1 MESEYDTMEEAP
13 TLSEDALPTKRSHL
27 KGKTNRN
34 RMGKLSEDLTFVN
47 WVDSDLDLMA
57 THIQAGFR
65 GAKIREEF
73 KELEEKQEAAV
84 QEEGKEIEARL
95 GIDLGNPEVVK
106 ATTMLQAGF
115 RGAITRRSLRE
126 KREGAGE
133 VTESGS
139 EYSTFTWVEES
150 EGDEDEESLSE
161 KPWTP
166 VTAVGAAVGV
176 LV

>member
-1 MESEYDTMEEAP
+1 
-13 TLSEDALPTKRSHL
+13 
-27 KGKTNRN
+27 
-34 RMGKLSEDLTFVN
+34 MGKLSEDLTFVN

-73 KELEEKQEAAV
+73 KELEEKQEAAA

-126 KREGAGE
+126 RKEGAGE

-150 EGDEDEESLSE
+150 EGDEEEESLSE

>member
-1 MESEYDTMEEAP
+1 
-13 TLSEDALPTKRSHL
+13 
-27 KGKTNRN
+27 
-34 RMGKLSEDLTFVN
+34 MGKLSEDLTFVN

-150 EGDEDEESLSE
+150 EGDEEEESLSE

>member
-1 MESEYDTMEEAP
+1 
-13 TLSEDALPTKRSHL
+13 
-27 KGKTNRN
+27 
-34 RMGKLSEDLTFVN
+34 MGKLSEDLTFVN

-150 EGDEDEESLSE
+150 EGDEEEESLSE

-176 LV
+176 SV

>member
-1 MESEYDTMEEAP
+1 
-13 TLSEDALPTKRSHL
+13 
-27 KGKTNRN
+27 
-34 RMGKLSEDLTFVN
+34 MGKLSEDLTFVN

-73 KELEEKQEAAV
+73 KELEEKQEAAA

-126 KREGAGE
+126 KREGEGE
-133 VTESGS
+133 VTI
-139 EYSTFTWVEES
+139 VLQKVPS
-150 EGDEDEESLSE
+150 EGS
-161 KPWTP
+161 
-166 VTAVGAAVGV
+166 
-176 LV
+176 

>member
-1 MESEYDTMEEAP
+1 MEEAP

-27 KGKTNRN
+27 KGKTNR
-34 RMGKLSEDLTFVN
+34 MGKLSEDLTFVN
-47 WVDSDLDLMA
+47 WVDSDLDRMA

-126 KREGAGE
+126 KREEAGE
-133 VTESGS
+133 VVPQKVPFEGS
-139 EYSTFTWVEES
+139 
-150 EGDEDEESLSE
+150 
-161 KPWTP
+161 
-166 VTAVGAAVGV
+166 
-176 LV
+176 

>member
-1 MESEYDTMEEAP
+1 
-13 TLSEDALPTKRSHL
+13 
-27 KGKTNRN
+27 
-34 RMGKLSEDLTFVN
+34 MGKLSEDLTFVN

-65 GAKIREEF
+65 GAKLREEF
-73 KELEEKQEAAV
+73 KVLEEKQEAAA

-115 RGAITRRSLRE
+115 RGAITRKSLRE
-126 KREGAGE
+126 KREQGEGE

-150 EGDEDEESLSE
+150 EGDGEEESLSE

-166 VTAVGAAVGV
+166 VTAVGASVGV
-176 LV
+176 

>member
-1 MESEYDTMEEAP
+1 M
-13 TLSEDALPTKRSHL
+13 
-27 KGKTNRN
+27 KGKTNPT
-34 RMGKLSEDLTFVN
+34 GKLSEDLTFVN

-65 GAKIREEF
+65 GARIREEF
-73 KELEEKQEAAV
+73 KVLEEKQEAAA
-84 QEEGKEIEARL
+84 QDKDKEIEARL

-115 RGAITRRSLRE
+115 RGAITRKSLRE
-126 KREGAGE
+126 KREQGEGEE

-150 EGDEDEESLSE
+150 EGDEEEESLSE

-166 VTAVGAAVGV
+166 VTAVGASVGV
-176 LV
+176 LVFIPL

>member
-1 MESEYDTMEEAP
+1 
-13 TLSEDALPTKRSHL
+13 
-27 KGKTNRN
+27 
-34 RMGKLSEDLTFVN
+34 MGKLSEDLTFVN

-84 QEEGKEIEARL
+84 QEESKEIEARL

-126 KREGAGE
+126 RREGEGEGE
-133 VTESGS
+133 V
-139 EYSTFTWVEES
+139 VLQKVPS
-150 EGDEDEESLSE
+150 EGSYVITE
-161 KPWTP
+161 KAPTRAFSWLKAST
-166 VTAVGAAVGV
+166 TAFTFKT
-176 LV
+176 LLRLKTLC

>member
-1 MESEYDTMEEAP
+1 MEEAP

-73 KELEEKQEAAV
+73 KELEEKQEAAA
-84 QEEGKEIEARL
+84 QE
-95 GIDLGNPEVVK
+95 
-106 ATTMLQAGF
+106 
-115 RGAITRRSLRE
+115 
-126 KREGAGE
+126 
-133 VTESGS
+133 
-139 EYSTFTWVEES
+139 
-150 EGDEDEESLSE
+150 
-161 KPWTP
+161 
-166 VTAVGAAVGV
+166 
-176 LV
+176 